1 MAPRFPPASVEARAA
16 ILRFNI
22 TADIGWRGGGEG
34 AVLYSL
40 QPGWKTSIIQ
50 TSGESSTLS
59 MGWLADWLWRS
70 ASKNRLR
77 ALFLILS
84 QSLCFSQNYW
94 CMSVLEKQKGNI
106 KSAFEVQVFFCRTTT
121 KRFHLNPDWCTAVVE
136 KMQEINMS
144 FIRDY
149 ASVWM
154 LFGSIGQ
161 IHVEIRFSC
170 AKLDNVWER
179 WGRAPPPGWNSW
191 ESRARSTSGTLIHN
205 QNNSEKWRMFVIV
218 SPQLQQYVHVPL
230 PSHLLLLL
238 SSHTTLMHVYVA
250 LCNPGDGCCNEGV
263 NSCNVGAGLTWS
275 SQHNTRPAARCASE
289 AVGASWTCMET
300 SQWPLNTQPV
310 LVEFL
315 SLNAFL
321 YFLM

>member
-1 MAPRFPPASVEARAA
+1 
-16 ILRFNI
+16 
-22 TADIGWRGGGEG
+22 
-34 AVLYSL
+34 
-40 QPGWKTSIIQ
+40 
-50 TSGESSTLS
+50 

-106 KSAFEVQVFFCRTTT
+106 KSAFEVQGFFCRTTT
-121 KRFHLNPDWCTAVVE
+121 KRFHLNPDWCAAVVE

-154 LFGSIGQ
+154 LFGSIAWADTCRDTLLMCKAGQ
-161 IHVEIRFSC
+161 CVR
-170 AKLDNVWER
+170 KM
-179 WGRAPPPGWNSW
+179 GP
-191 ESRARSTSGTLIHN
+191 STS
-205 QNNSEKWRMFVIV
+205 SRRK
-218 SPQLQQYVHVPL
+218 QLWFTCTVHVWHVNPQPKQQWEVEDVSDCVTTAPAVCGCFCP
-230 PSHLLLLL
+230 PSHLLLL

-289 AVGASWTCMET
+289 AVGVSWTCMET